1 MLGIQRILSI
11 KIRDVSLK
19 RVLFALFRRIK
30 FLFILIE
37 YFLPFGFYLENR
49 NKIKSLRNS
58 NVGKRCFI
66 VATGPSLNKINFEYL
81 NNEMLI
87 SMNKGYLI
95 EDKFDVTLN
104 YLMCI
109 DNKTQLKQFTKEYD
123 DLVHIPTF
131 YDFRLHK
138 LFKKTSKRV
147 FILNRFSPKFISKN
161 GTVFGNGK
169 SVTYNCIQLAFYLG
183 YSEVYLIGKDHSYK
197 TNYRP
202 GESVKVDEKTDNHFT
217 KSYYKNNNIYD
228 APDFTTEEFAYKVA
242 LDHFTKN
249 RRLIMD
255 ATINGKLEVFPKV
268 NFDKIFS

>member
-1 MLGIQRILSI
+1 MLGIKRILSI
-11 KIRDVSLK
+11 KIRDITLK
-19 RVLFALFRRIK
+19 RVVLALIRRIK
-30 FLFILIE
+30 FLFLMIE
-37 YFLPFGFYLENR
+37 YYLPYGFYLENR
-49 NKIKSLRNS
+49 NKIKALRNS
-58 NVGKRCFI
+58 NTGKRCFI

-81 NNEMLI
+81 KSEVLI

-109 DNKTQLKQFTKEYD
+109 DNKTQLKQFKKDYD
-123 DLVHIPTF
+123 ELVHIPTF

-138 LFKKTSKRV
+138 LFKKISNRF
-147 FILNRFSPKFISKN
+147 FILSRFSPKFISIN

-197 TNYRP
+197 TNYKP
-202 GESVKVDEKTDNHFT
+202 GESVKVNDKTENHFI
-217 KSYYKNNNIYD
+217 KSYYKKTNVYD

-242 LDHFTKN
+242 LNHFKKN
-249 RRLIMD
+249 RRLIM
-255 ATINGKLEVFPKV
+255 ATTVL
-268 NFDKIFS
+268 